1 MNYKDLI
8 ETIQIV
14 AKYNGGLEADCYEMW
29 AEHDEHGI
37 RIKNAKDVSAAD
49 IRRLAEIGWQ
59 LGCDADYNE
68 EDSEKWENYK
78 NLSDEELKELF
89 SEYGGIYKY
98 E

>member
-1 MNYKDLI
+1 MKYKDLI

-14 AKYNGGLEADCYEMW
+14 AKYNGGLDEVCCEMW

-37 RIKNAKDVSAAD
+37 NIKDTSKVSVED

-59 LGCDADYNE
+59 LGCDADYDE

-78 NLSDEELKELF
+78 NLSDEELVELF
-89 SEYGGIYKY
+89 SKYDSIYKF

>member
-1 MNYKDLI
+1 MKYKDLI

-14 AKYNGGLEADCYEMW
+14 AKYNGGLDKECYEMW

-49 IRRLAEIGWQ
+49 LRRLSAMGWL
-59 LGCDADYNE
+59 LGCDADYDE
-68 EDSEKWENYK
+68 EDSEKWENCES
-78 NLSDEELKELF
+78 LSDEELVELF
-89 SEYGGIYKY
+89 SKYDGIYKF

>member
-1 MNYKDLI
+1 MKYKDLI

-37 RIKNAKDVSAAD
+37 NIKDTSKVSVED

-68 EDSEKWENYK
+68 EDSEKWENCES
-78 NLSDEELKELF
+78 LSDEELVELF